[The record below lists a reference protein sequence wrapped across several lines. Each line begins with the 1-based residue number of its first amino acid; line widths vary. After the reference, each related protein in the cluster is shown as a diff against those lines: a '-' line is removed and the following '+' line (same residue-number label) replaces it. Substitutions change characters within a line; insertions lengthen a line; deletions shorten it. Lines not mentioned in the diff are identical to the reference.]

1 MLKVP
6 KILTSFYMC
15 LSKKHRL
22 QGWRMG
28 VLLGCLSSSIV
39 LSCNIVLLAVGAA
52 IRSGYDKDGVATI
65 FEGDEATISL
75 WNTILHVVINVLST
89 LLLSAS
95 NYTMQVLNSPTR
107 EEINKAHKNGK
118 WLDIGLLS
126 VHNLRIISSKRA
138 ILCIALALTST
149 PLHLL

>member
-1 MLKVP
+1 MLKAP
-6 KILTSFYMC
+6 KILTSFYMR

-22 QGWRMG
+22 QRWRMG

-52 IRSGYDKDGVATI
+52 TRSGYDNDGVATI

-138 ILCIALALTST
+138 ILCIVLALTST